1 MECHFKSLQR
11 KFGAGKWKEKWGT
24 NFRIIEKGKWGMK
37 EERMEGIWGTTTHMS
52 NDTHPHSKSQLSEC
66 MEADRTRREIIL
78 TNTIAW

>member
-1 MECHFKSLQR
+1 
-11 KFGAGKWKEKWGT
+11 
-24 NFRIIEKGKWGMK
+24 MK